1 MAARCALSAPSCLV
15 CQTLR
20 GNNNKLGNELTPCLP
35 SPRAVRVR
43 VNAAKLPPGVE
54 VPRVQPKLSEPFLG
68 FTQTAEI
75 WNSRACMMG
84 LIGTFIVELV
94 LNKGILQ
101 IIGVEKKGEPWKVWP
116 EARRWRGPSVI
127 GRRAE
132 ETKPGSWTG
141 RGPHGTFADGQES
154 NARRTQD
161 GSAEYLRSDIGSSD
175 S

>member
-1 MAARCALSAPSCLV
+1 MAARCALSAPSSCLV
-15 CQTLR
+15 RQPLC
-20 GNNNKLGNELTPCLP
+20 GNELAKKLTPCLLP

-101 IIGVEKKGEPWKVWP
+101 IIGVEVGKGLDLP
-116 EARRWRGPSVI
+116 
-127 GRRAE
+127 
-132 ETKPGSWTG
+132 
-141 RGPHGTFADGQES
+141 
-154 NARRTQD
+154 
-161 GSAEYLRSDIGSSD
+161 L
-175 S
+175 